1 MASRSF
7 RTTITV
13 PQALKTRMDAVEG
26 VNWSALAARA
36 FEAKLREIEMRD
48 KKALSKEE
56 IVKRLQATQE
66 EDARQ
71 DYEAGKQAGQEW
83 AGRQATAKQLK
94 RAAQWVSSFDNA
106 TVDWWDIASPA
117 WSAPFGPTD
126 RFVFAVWPDR
136 KDDKGAPAEFWKRV
150 LGAAADRVA
159 DSDFFH
165 GFVEGALELWEQ
177 VEAEL

>member
-13 PQALKTRMDAVEG
+13 PQTLKTRMDAVEG

-48 KKALSKEE
+48 KKALSREE

-66 EDARQ
+66 DDARQ
-71 DYEAGKQAGQEW
+71 DYEAGKQAGQAW

-106 TVDWWDIASPA
+106 PVVWWDVASPA
-117 WSAPFGPTD
+117 WNAPFGPTD
-126 RFVFAVWPDR
+126 HFVFAVWQDR
-136 KDDKGAPAEFWKRV
+136 RDDKDAPAEFWQRA
-150 LGAAADRVA
+150 LGAEADRVA
-159 DSDFFH
+159 DGDYFR
-165 GFVEGALELWEQ
+165 GFVEGAVELWEE
-177 VEAEL
+177 VEGEL